1 MKTALLALG
10 LLLLAA
16 TLLLALGLRAVQPSY
31 AAPLLFLTAAM
42 LGRALHHL
50 NP

>member
-16 TLLLALGLRAVQPSY
+16 VLLLALGLRAVQPSY
-31 AAPLLFLTAAM
+31 AASGLFLIAVLM
-42 LGRALHHL
+42 WRALYHL